1 MKCNVKKEKERKKKK
16 KTVKNSRFIFLLG
29 EGKIRR
35 SYKLNII
42 FNACSLYILT
52 FLRYNFL

>member
-1 MKCNVKKEKERKKKK
+1 MKYNVKKKKEKRK

-29 EGKIRR
+29 ERKIRR